1 MTNIALLEAKCA
13 DCGHLFGHPSLGDF
27 AYGEAILCTAD
38 GKHYATVDAFNE
50 FSVRVHALVKSAGN
64 SSLWPALAALA
75 DPVAGQQLTTSTH
88 CPKCAS
94 NNLESWGGQILGV
107 ASVPE
112 ARFTAAANLSSSLLA
127 QHVALAI
134 SPAHEA

>member
-13 DCGHLFGHPSLGDF
+13 DCGHLFGSPSLGDF
-27 AYGEAILCTAD
+27 AYGETILCTAD

-50 FSVRVHALVKSAGN
+50 FAVRVHAVVKSAGN
-64 SSLWPALAALA
+64 SSLWSALAALA
-75 DPVAGQQLTTSTH
+75 DPVAGHQLTTSIH

-94 NNLESWGGQILGV
+94 NNLESWGGQKLGV
-107 ASVPE
+107 ASVL
-112 ARFTAAANLSSSLLA
+112 AASFTAAASLSSDLLA

-134 SPAHEA
+134 APAHEA